1 MSNRCCSTLILF
13 LALAGNAETLSA
25 QTSAVQL
32 QVYDYANL
40 NPGSL
45 HKVLALTQQILGEAG
60 LSVEV
65 ELCRGAQAV
74 PCASQIVGA
83 RYLVMRL
90 VAGGSKTKDTVLH
103 PQLGQSMAD
112 REGGTYSSLFL
123 ERIQDA
129 AEEANVPW
137 DIVLAYAAAHEV
149 GHLLLGSEAHTAR
162 GVMKAHWGREDFQ
175 AMNQHQLH
183 FIDQQAHELAN
194 RYGRSL
200 SNALAVKIAAADA
213 AKTAGTGQ

>member
-1 MSNRCCSTLILF
+1 MSNRFCSTLILF

-32 QVYDYANL
+32 QVYDYADL

-45 HKVLALTQQILGEAG
+45 HKVLALTQQILGDAG
-60 LSVEV
+60 LSVDTKV
-65 ELCRGAQAV
+65 CRGTQAA
-74 PCASQIVGA
+74 PCESQIVGA
-83 RYLVMRL
+83 RYLVIRL

-123 ERIQDA
+123 ERIKDTA
-129 AEEANVPW
+129 AEANVPW

-162 GVMKAHWGREDFQ
+162 GVMKAHWGREDFE
-175 AMNQHQLH
+175 AMNQHHLS
-183 FIDQQAHELAN
+183 FIDQQARQLAS
-194 RYGRSL
+194 RYGRSV
-200 SNALAVKIAAADA
+200 SNALAVKIAAADSS
-213 AKTAGTGQ
+213 KTAGTGQ